1 MEKLK
6 DLILR
11 PMTMLQKKAD
21 FKKIGILLGCL
32 LGVLFIGDI
41 VSYVYAMR
49 DIEIHIDYFA
59 YIKDFLLNQVAF
71 LGSILAGVYALS
83 VLTKKKFDF
92 ARACQI
98 ILVSFS
104 VYYLVDAAMSILFM
118 FEFMDIKFLV
128 AIKNAL
134 VSAASYFSYFVLLFA
149 TQKEFGVT
157 NNEKGLWNYGI
168 VFFIIFAVR
177 NLLYLLF

>member
-11 PMTMLQKKAD
+11 PMTMLQEKAD
-21 FKKIGILLGCL
+21 FKKIGILLGCM
-32 LGVLFIGDI
+32 LGILFIGDI
-41 VSYVYAMR
+41 VSYAYAMR
-49 DIEIHIDYFA
+49 DVEIHIHYFE

-71 LGSILAGVYALS
+71 LGSILVGVYALS
-83 VLTKKKFDF
+83 ALTKKKFDI
-92 ARACQI
+92 AKACQI
-98 ILVSFS
+98 VLVSFAA
-104 VYYLVDAAMSILFM
+104 YYLVDAVMSILFM
-118 FEFMDIKFLV
+118 FDFMDIKFLV

-134 VSAASYFSYFVLLFA
+134 VSAASYFSYFVLVFA
-149 TQKEFGVT
+149 TQKEFGIT

-168 VFFIIFAVR
+168 TFFIIFAVR